1 MTARLTGIDIISGH
15 GSSSSLLSIVG
26 SVNAA
31 GRESDVSDES
41 SRKEEEEKRR
51 RRRRSSSS
59 SSSSIMVEGK

>member
-41 SRKEEEEKRR
+41 SRKEEEEREEEE
-51 RRRRSSSS
+51 
-59 SSSSIMVEGK
+59 VVVVAVVVLW

>member
-41 SRKEEEEKRR
+41 SRKEEEE
-51 RRRRSSSS
+51 RRRSSSS

>member
-41 SRKEEEEKRR
+41 SRKEERREK
-51 RRRRSSSS
+51 
-59 SSSSIMVEGK
+59 KKKKK